1 MELDLLETLYDRAVG
16 GLPVLGT
23 PDQIAADFLSRAETP
38 EEAAEEL
45 TAYYTGLCGAA
56 GFLFGVPGLLFLPV
70 TLPANI
76 AAVALLQLHM
86 VAALAVLD
94 GRSLEAAVTRRR
106 VIGCLLENWDNG
118 SKHSE
123 EEEALT
129 RTGIKLSERVVRLAL
144 QGAVTGAALRQMGL
158 RRLPVVGGLL
168 GASTDAYV
176 TREVGR
182 RGRELFASPAMAAAQ
197 A

>member
-1 MELDLLETLYDRAVG
+1 M
-16 GLPVLGT
+16 
-23 PDQIAADFLSRAETP
+23 
-38 EEAAEEL
+38 
-45 TAYYTGLCGAA
+45 
-56 GFLFGVPGLLFLPV
+56 
-70 TLPANI
+70 

-94 GRSLEAAVTRRR
+94 GRSLEAPVTRRR
-106 VIGCLLENWDNG
+106 VIGCLLENWED
-118 SKHSE
+118 SSTHSE

-144 QGAVTGAALRQMGL
+144 QGAVSGAALRQMGL

-182 RGRELFASPAMAAAQ
+182 RGRELFVKPGPSAPQAAA
-197 A
+197 AATA